1 MLRTNDQ
8 EKTAMETTISSLD
21 DIDRG
26 IICELQRDGKASSKD
41 IAEKL
46 NVSDGT
52 VRFRLNKLI
61 KKNILHITASVNPFA
76 FADGII
82 ALVGMELEKRTHAA
96 TMEKIAALNG
106 VFSVCNVTGKYDLLI
121 EVFLESREKLNEF
134 LIDSLSSIEGI
145 KRTETFIVL
154 DAINKWVTLPDGK
167 SAK

>member
-1 MLRTNDQ
+1 MRTADQ
-8 EKTAMETTISSLD
+8 EKMTMETTISSLD
-21 DIDRG
+21 DVDRG
-26 IICELQRDGKASSKD
+26 IICELQLDGKASSKD

-76 FADGII
+76 FADGMI

-96 TMEKIAALNG
+96 TMERIAALSG
-106 VFSVCNVTGKYDLLI
+106 VTSVCNITGKYDLLV

-134 LIDSLSSIEGI
+134 LIDNLSSIEGI

-154 DAINKWVTLPDGK
+154 DAINKWVTLPAVR
-167 SAK
+167 STQ